1 MSKAIVTH
9 GWSVASLQGVAFEL
23 KIMKSVLSRAMKAGR
38 IEKNPAVDGELPS
51 GAPAVREVF
60 EAEHVRTLLLACK
73 IHKRGRDWRGAIL
86 TAFYTGARLWRR
98 GESEMEQR

>member
-38 IEKNPAVDGELPS
+38 IEKNPAVDVELPS
-51 GAPAVREVF
+51 GARSF
-60 EAEHVRTLLLACK
+60 
-73 IHKRGRDWRGAIL
+73 RGGAR
-86 TAFYTGARLWRR
+86 TGAVAGVQNSQARARLARRDPHRVLHGRTTLATWRI
-98 GESEMEQR
+98 